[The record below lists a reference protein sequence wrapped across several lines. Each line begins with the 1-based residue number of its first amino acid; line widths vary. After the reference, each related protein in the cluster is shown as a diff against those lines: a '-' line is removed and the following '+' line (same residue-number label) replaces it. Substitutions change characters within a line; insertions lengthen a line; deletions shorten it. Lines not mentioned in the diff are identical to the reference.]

1 MSGRTDDAGSTG
13 RGFGLPQVLR
23 MLDHLPGMVAW
34 WDADLR
40 NLFANAAFAS
50 WFGTTPEEAR
60 GRHMR
65 DLLGAE
71 MFASTEQYA
80 ACALAGERSTFE
92 RVLFDQAGEPRVT
105 TTYYVPA
112 KVERRPSGFFV
123 LIADISARSRVESAL
138 EESVRQMALLEE
150 RQRIAADLH
159 DMVIQ
164 RLFAAGLELAA
175 VRRGS
180 GNVGARLSSAAVGV
194 DEGIRELR
202 RAIHSLREVSTP
214 KQVPAMIERV
224 LANVSRVLGFVPTMT
239 YSGSLD
245 QVPEAALQDLLAV
258 VNEALSNVARHA
270 GATAVSV
277 ELAGS
282 ADEVVLRVTDDG
294 RGLGPTTRS
303 SGLSNMRERAE
314 RHGGS
319 FRLTANEP
327 RGTVLEWRVPLG
339 RGRTPAPLPPR
350 TTEDAG
356 PQSITTTEAPAPV
369 APDSGRHM
377 SAAALLEML
386 DELPA
391 LVGAYDGQGRNLY
404 ANRAHLDYY
413 QLSPEAV
420 RGRHV
425 SQVLGSQH
433 YEASRRPLNEVLTGR
448 EQHFERTLH
457 LPDGRERHMQVAYV
471 PDVVDG
477 EVRGFYSLATDISA
491 RVRAEEALDQSTRQ
505 MTLLEERQ
513 RIAANLH
520 DMVIQRLFAAG
531 LDLAAA
537 QRGRPDATERIERAA
552 SAVDESIRELRGA
565 IHSLR
570 ELMVPR
576 QLPASIEEIIGR
588 VAQQLGF
595 VPTVTYTGSL
605 DAVPEAVAKDVIA
618 VVDEALTNVAQHAGA
633 SSVMVVLACSPG
645 HVVAQVVD
653 DGKGPSRTAVRDGIT
668 DMRARAERH
677 GGRLS
682 LRPHHPHGTVV
693 EWLVPLPAGGSS

>member
-1 MSGRTDDAGSTG
+1 MSDPSGSG
-13 RGFGLPQVLR
+13 PRSSAAELLR
-23 MLDHLPGMVAW
+23 MLDHLPGMIAW
-34 WDADLR
+34 WGPDLR
-40 NLFANAAFAS
+40 NRFVNAAYAE
-50 WFGTTPEEAR
+50 WFGETPEGLQ

-65 DLLGAE
+65 DVLGAE
-71 MFASTEQYA
+71 TFAVSQPYA

-92 RVLFDQAGEPRVT
+92 RLLFDDRGEART
-105 TTYYVPA
+105 TTTHYVPA
-112 KVERRPSGFFV
+112 TAGGRPDGFFV
-123 LIADISARSRVESAL
+123 LIADISTRTRVERAL

-164 RLFAAGLELAA
+164 RLFAAGLDLAA
-175 VRRGS
+175 VRRGAA
-180 GNVGARLSSAAVGV
+180 GADSRLSSAAIGV

-224 LANVSRVLGFVPTMT
+224 LGNVSRVLGFVPTMT
-239 YSGSLD
+239 YSGTLD
-245 QVPEAALQDLLAV
+245 RVPELVLQDLLAV

-270 GATAVSV
+270 GATAVWV
-277 ELAGS
+277 ELSAS
-282 ADEVVLRVTDDG
+282 ADEVVLRVADDG
-294 RGLGPTTRS
+294 RGIGATTRS
-303 SGLSNMRERAE
+303 SGLANMRQRAE

-319 FRLTANEP
+319 FALARNEP

-339 RGRTPAPLPPR
+339 DGAR
-350 TTEDAG
+350 
-356 PQSITTTEAPAPV
+356 PQRRVVDDSGWQEAPDAEEPTDV
-369 APDSGRHM
+369 PMAGR
-377 SAAALLEML
+377 AVGVDELLSML
-386 DELPA
+386 DALPA
-391 LVGAYDGQGRNLY
+391 IVSAYDQQGRNLY
-404 ANRAHLDYY
+404 ANRSHEEYY
-413 QLSPEAV
+413 GVSPAAV

-425 SQVLGSQH
+425 SQVLGSTL
-433 YEASRRPLNEVLTGR
+433 YEASRRQINEALSGR
-448 EQHFERTLH
+448 AQHFERTS
-457 LPDGRERHMQVAYV
+457 PDAAGRERHMQVHYV
-471 PDVVDG
+471 PNVVDG
-477 EVRGFYSLATDISA
+477 EPWGFYTLATDVSA

-531 LDLAAA
+531 LDLTAA
-537 QRGRPDATERIERAA
+537 QRGRPDAAERIARAA
-552 SAVDESIRELRGA
+552 EAVDESIRELRSA

-576 QLPASIEEIIGR
+576 QLPTSIEEIIGR

-605 DAVPEAVAKDVIA
+605 DVVPEDVVHDLIV
-618 VVDEALTNVAQHAGA
+618 VVDEALTNVARHARA
-633 SSVMVVLACSPG
+633 TAVVVVLDCSAD

-653 DGKGPSRTAVRDGIT
+653 DGQGPGYTAGRDGVA

-677 GGRLS
+677 GGTLV
-682 LRPHHPHGTVV
+682 LRPHSPRGTVV
-693 EWLVPLPAGGSS
+693 EWLVPLGERPS

>member
-1 MSGRTDDAGSTG
+1 MVDDPSDVTG
-13 RGFGLPQVLR
+13 HVTGHDTAPLLR

-34 WDADLR
+34 WDPDLR
-40 NLFANAAFAS
+40 NRFANATYAEF
-50 WFGTTPEEAR
+50 FGSTPEALL

-65 DLLGAE
+65 DVLGAGS
-71 MFASTEQYA
+71 FAGVESYA
-80 ACALAGERSTFE
+80 TCALTGERSTFE
-92 RVLFDQAGEPRVT
+92 RVLVDTAGEPRST
-105 TTYYVPA
+105 TTHYLPATLDDVPA
-112 KVERRPSGFFV
+112 GFFV
-123 LIADISARSRVESAL
+123 LIADISSRSRVERAL

-164 RLFAAGLELAA
+164 RLFAAGLELQA

-180 GNVGARLSSAAVGV
+180 GSTETRLASAAVGV

-214 KQVPAMIERV
+214 KQVPAMVERV
-224 LANVSRVLGFVPTMT
+224 LGNVSRVLGFVPTMT

-245 QVPEAALQDLLAV
+245 GVPELVLQDLLAV

-270 GATAVSV
+270 GASAVSV

-282 ADEVVLRVTDDG
+282 PQEVVLRVTDDG
-294 RGLGPTTRS
+294 RGIGPTTRS
-303 SGLSNMRERAE
+303 SGLSNMRDRAE

-319 FRLTANEP
+319 FTLTENVP
-327 RGTVLEWRVPLG
+327 RGSVLEWRVPLG
-339 RGRTPAPLPPR
+339 DGPGTRREQVPFPTGVV
-350 TTEDAG
+350 TEDDHDVEDA
-356 PQSITTTEAPAPV
+356 TPV
-369 APDSGRHM
+369 PSRRRGDIG
-377 SAAALLEML
+377 AAALMQLL

-391 LVGAYDGQGRNLY
+391 IVSAYDEQGRNRY
-404 ANRAHLDYY
+404 ANRAHEEYY
-413 QLSPEAV
+413 GVNPVAV

-425 SQVLGSQH
+425 SQVLGSRL
-433 YEASRRPLNEVLTGR
+433 YEASRRQLNEVLTGR
-448 EQHFERTLH
+448 AQHFERTLQ
-457 LPDGRERHMQVAYV
+457 DSAGRDRHMQVHYV

-477 EVRGFYSLATDISA
+477 EPRGFFCLATDVSA
-491 RVRAEEALDQSTRQ
+491 RVRAEEALDQSTRH

-537 QRGRPDATERIERAA
+537 QRGKPDAEERVARAA
-552 SAVDESIRELRGA
+552 GAVDESIRELRGA

-588 VAQQLGF
+588 VARELGF

-605 DAVPEAVAKDVIA
+605 DAVPEAVVKDLIA
-618 VVDEALTNVAQHAGA
+618 VVDEALGNVARRGRA
-633 SSVMVVLACSPG
+633 SAVLVVLACSED

-653 DGKGPSRTAVRDGIT
+653 DGEGPGHTAGLDGVD

-677 GGRLS
+677 GGSLS
-682 LRPHHPHGTVV
+682 LRPHAPHGTVV
-693 EWLVPLPAGGSS
+693 EWLVPLR